1 MLPIDLLYASRDRAP
16 EAVAVDAPEGEIAYA
31 ALCDRV
37 DAIAAGL
44 QAIDPAPQSRVGV
57 CAYNTIEH
65 LLGMLAVMAAGKI
78 WVPLNPRE
86 VKAELDAKIAATG
99 PSIVI
104 ADADCLDKFT
114 TREPRI
120 VIGAGAE
127 ANLPDTLAGLAA
139 AHRGRRPAR
148 PALGPEDTQAIK
160 FTGGT
165 TNRPKGVKQ
174 PYRSWLCGAEC
185 MVRALGLDASDRV
198 LLSAPMTHGT
208 SCYVTPTL
216 SVGGRLVI
224 AEARPRPADVVRAF
238 VEKGVTTVF
247 LPPTMIYMM
256 MAEPGAADRLYPN
269 LKRLIY
275 GAAPMPPGKVRE
287 AERVFGPVLATN
299 YGQTEAPQVITYMA
313 PADFRDDRN
322 LGSVGKPTPLVR
334 LAIMDK
340 DGHVLPPGAEG
351 EIVVGGDLVMSGY
364 LDAPEQTAETIVDGW
379 LHTGDGGLIDDRG
392 FVFLKDRI
400 KDMIITGGFNV
411 YPADVEAALV
421 RHPAVHECA
430 VFGLADDK
438 WGEAVTAAVQLRPG
452 QAATEE
458 EIIAFAKAEL
468 GSVKAPK
475 RVLFYDDLPRSP
487 VGKVMRRAVRAAE
500 EKARA

>member
-1 MLPIDLLYASRDRAP
+1 MLPIDLVYASRDRAP
-16 EAVAVDAPEGEIAYA
+16 DAIAVDAPEGEIGYA
-31 ALCDRV
+31 TLCARV
-37 DAIAAGL
+37 DALAAGL
-44 QAIDPAPQSRVGV
+44 QALEARPGSRVGV
-57 CAYNTIEH
+57 CGYNTVEH
-65 LLGMLAVMAAGKI
+65 LLAILAVMAAGKV

-86 VKAELDAKIAATG
+86 VKAELDAKIAATR
-99 PSIVI
+99 PSIVV

-114 TREPRI
+114 PGTARL
-120 VIGAGAE
+120 VVGAG
-127 ANLPDTLAGLAA
+127 DGTSGTLAAIEA
-139 AHRGRRPAR
+139 AHAGQHPAR
-148 PALGPEDTQAIK
+148 PALSPEDPQAIK

-165 TNRPKGVKQ
+165 TNRPKGVLQ

-185 MVRALGLDASDRV
+185 MVRALGLDATDRV

-208 SCYVTPTL
+208 SCYITPTL
-216 SVGGRLVI
+216 SVGGTLVI
-224 AEARPRPADVVRAF
+224 AEARARPAGVLDALATSD
-238 VEKGVTTVF
+238 VTTVF

-256 MAEPGAADRLYPN
+256 MAEPGAADRSYPR

-275 GAAPMPPGKVRE
+275 GAAPMPPGKIRE
-287 AERVFGPVLATN
+287 AQRMFGPVLATN

-313 PADFRDDRN
+313 PEDFVDERN

-334 LAIMDK
+334 LAIMDSERRIL
-340 DGHVLPPGAEG
+340 GPGAEG

-364 LDAPEQTAETIVDGW
+364 LDMPGQTAETVIDGW
-379 LHTGDGGLIDDRG
+379 LHTGDGGLIDERG

-421 RHPAVHECA
+421 RHPAVHDCA
-430 VFGLADDK
+430 VFGLPDDK

-452 QAATEE
+452 ATASEAD
-458 EIIAFAKAEL
+458 IIAFAKTEL

-475 RVLFYDDLPRSP
+475 RVVFYDDLPRSP
-487 VGKVMRRAVRAAE
+487 VGKVMRRSVRDAE
-500 EKARA
+500 AKALAR

>member
-1 MLPIDLLYASRDRAP
+1 MLPIDLLYASRDRTP
-16 EAVAVDAPEGEIAYA
+16 EAVAVDAPEGAMDYA
-31 ALCDRV
+31 TLSARV
-37 DAIAAGL
+37 DAVAAGL
-44 QAIDPAPQSRVGV
+44 QALDPAAGSRVGV
-57 CAYNTIEH
+57 CAYNTVEH
-65 LLGMLAVMAAGKI
+65 LLAMLAVMAAGKV

-86 VKAELDAKIAATG
+86 IAAELDAKIAATR
-99 PSIVI
+99 PTLVI
-104 ADADCLDKFT
+104 ADADCLDKFA
-114 TREPRI
+114 PQGARI
-120 VIGAGAE
+120 VVGAGGSGKSA
-127 ANLPDTLAGLAA
+127 LAA
-139 AHRGRRPAR
+139 LEAVHRGKRPSR

-165 TNRPKGVKQ
+165 TSRPKGVKQ

-185 MVRALGLDASDRV
+185 MVRALGLDATDRV
-198 LLSAPMTHGT
+198 LLAAPMTHGT

-216 SVGGRLVI
+216 SVGGTLVI
-224 AEARPRPADVVRAF
+224 GAPRPRPADVLDAF
-238 VEKGVTTVF
+238 AAKGVTTVF

-256 MAEPGAADRLYPN
+256 MAEPGVEARKFPR

-275 GAAPMPPGKVRE
+275 GAAPMPPGKIRE

-334 LAIMDK
+334 LAIMDR
-340 DGHVLPPGAEG
+340 DGRVLGPGEEG
-351 EIVVGGDLVMSGY
+351 EIVVGGDLVMSAY
-364 LDAPEQTAETIVDGW
+364 LDRPEETAATIVDGW
-379 LHTGDGGLIDDRG
+379 LHTGDGGLIDARG

-421 RHPAVHECA
+421 RHPAIHECA
-430 VFGLADDK
+430 VFGLPDEK

-452 QAATEE
+452 MAASAD
-458 EIIAFAKAEL
+458 EIVAFAKSEL

-475 RVLFYDDLPRSP
+475 RVVFYDDLPRSP
-487 VGKVMRRAVRAAE
+487 VGKVMRRAVRDAE
-500 EKARA
+500 AKARA